1 MIKDLRRT
9 RRSKIE
15 GCPGDQGFRG
25 PQSTRRSRI
34 QTSLRDQG
42 FREGPEI
49 KDDLERPRK
58 SRI

>member
-1 MIKDLRRT
+1 LRDAQEIKDLER
-9 RRSKIE
+9 
-15 GCPGDQGFRG
+15 PADQGLG
-25 PQSTRRSRI
+25 STRRSRI